1 MDWFLCGR
9 DLRRKRI
16 DALVK
21 GYHSGIQYVKGHG
34 KSFVQLDE
42 KQHSLTV
49 LTLHQSTIAH
59 KMSETN
65 SSFHVK

>member
-9 DLRRKRI
+9 DLRRERI

-21 GYHSGIQYVKGHG
+21 GYHSGMQYVKGHG

-49 LTLHQSTIAH
+49 LTLH
-59 KMSETN
+59 
-65 SSFHVK
+65 